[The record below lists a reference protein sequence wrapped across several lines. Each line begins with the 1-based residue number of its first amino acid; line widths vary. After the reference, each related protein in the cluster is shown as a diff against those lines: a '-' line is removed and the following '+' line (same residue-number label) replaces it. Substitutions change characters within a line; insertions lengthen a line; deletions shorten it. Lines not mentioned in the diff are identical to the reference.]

1 MAVGRFGGIVSEKC
15 MVIAIDGPAG
25 SGKSSTAREIA
36 RRLGFV
42 HLDTGAMYRAITLK
56 GLRAGVHYED
66 TARLAA
72 MMQSTEIRFTGT
84 PPNMQVWMDGED
96 VSEAI
101 RSDEV
106 TRSVS
111 DYCKPDV
118 VRRELVSQQ
127 REIGAAQAVVTEGR
141 DVTTV
146 VFPEAELK
154 FFMTASPEERA
165 RRRQKDF
172 AKLGVE
178 KSLDELVEEIR
189 ARDHKDSTRDHSPLR
204 KAEDAEVIDTTRM
217 NFEEQVSYIVDR
229 AATLRR

>member
-1 MAVGRFGGIVSEKC
+1 